1 MFCTPVSAF
10 LKSGHYLKTNAQ
22 TVMYIGYYGNKMAL
36 LNNSFMLQFLKYC
49 LGFCCGYNSP
59 F

>member
-22 TVMYIGYYGNKMAL
+22 TVMYIGYYGNKMAFSEYLFYVVILELISRVL
-36 LNNSFMLQFLKYC
+36 LWI
-49 LGFCCGYNSP
+49 
-59 F
+59 